1 MTFSK
6 HLFLGIAV
14 ISMSACQTMP
24 SANLANPNDI
34 LLSDITTS
42 GIDGSVVPT
51 KLSASNPTCLKFYDN
66 TATYMAAINAPQSAP
81 SGPSFGSLLMRT
93 LVLGTLSG
101 VASGGVAAIGIENAF
116 AEAALAGTANQVTYQ
131 MGGKVYDSVMKKD
144 PAAAVPAVPATDQFA
159 NIQNAAKLI
168 GCPAPDA
175 NALAPLQAAV
185 QP

>member
-24 SANLANPNDI
+24 SAKLANPNDI
-34 LLSDITTS
+34 LLSDITAS
-42 GIDGSVVPT
+42 SIDGSTVPT
-51 KLSASNPTCLKFYDN
+51 KLSAANPTCLKFYEN
-66 TATYMAAINAPQSAP
+66 TASYMATVQAAQATPQ
-81 SGPSFGSLLMRT
+81 GPSFGGLLMRT

-131 MGGKVYDSVMKKD
+131 MGGKAYDSIMKKD
-144 PAAAVPAVPATDQFA
+144 PSGQVIPAAEQMAD
-159 NIQNAAKLI
+159 IENAAKLI

-175 NALAPLQAAV
+175 NALAPVQAAV

>member
-6 HLFLGIAV
+6 HLFVGIAV
-14 ISMSACQTMP
+14 FSMSACQTMP

-34 LLSDITTS
+34 LLSDIATS
-42 GIDGSVVPT
+42 SAGSSVVPT
-51 KLSASNPTCLKFYDN
+51 KLSAANPTCLKFYDN
-66 TATYMAAINAPQSAP
+66 TASYMAAVQAAQAAPQ
-81 SGPSFGSLLMRT
+81 GPSFGGLLMRT

-131 MGGKVYDSVMKKD
+131 MGGKAYDSIMKKD
-144 PAAAVPAVPATDQFA
+144 PSGKVIPAQQQMVD
-159 NIQNAAKLI
+159 IENAAKLI

-175 NALAPLQAAV
+175 NALAPVQAAV

>member
-24 SANLANPNDI
+24 SAKLANPNDI

-42 GIDGSVVPT
+42 SIGGSALPT
-51 KLSASNPTCLKFYDN
+51 KLSAANPTCLKFYDN
-66 TATYMAAINAPQSAP
+66 TASYMAAVQAAQSAP
-81 SGPSFGSLLMRT
+81 QGPSFGSILMRT

-131 MGGKVYDSVMKKD
+131 LGGKAYDSVMKKD
-144 PAAAVPAVPATDQFA
+144 PSDPAIPANQQLND
-159 NIQNAAKLI
+159 IENAANLI

-175 NALAPLQAAV
+175 DALAPVQAAV

>member
-1 MTFSK
+1 MTLSK

-14 ISMSACQTMP
+14 ISMSACQTVP
-24 SANLANPNDI
+24 SANLASPNDI

-42 GIDGSVVPT
+42 SVGSSAVPT
-51 KLSASNPTCLKFYDN
+51 KLSAANPTCLKFYDN
-66 TATYMAAINAPQSAP
+66 TANYMAAVQAAQSAP
-81 SGPSFGSLLMRT
+81 QGPSSGGLLMRT
-93 LVLGTLSG
+93 LILGTLSG

-131 MGGKVYDSVMKKD
+131 MGGKAYDSVMKKD
-144 PAAAVPAVPATDQFA
+144 PAAPAIPVNQQLA
-159 NIQNAAKLI
+159 NIENAAKLI

-175 NALAPLQAAV
+175 NALAPVRAAV

>member
-34 LLSDITTS
+34 LLSDVTTS
-42 GIDGSVVPT
+42 SIDGSVVPT
-51 KLSASNPTCLKFYDN
+51 KLSAANPTCLKFYEN
-66 TATYMAAINAPQSAP
+66 TASYMAAVQAAQAAPQ
-81 SGPSFGSLLMRT
+81 GPSFTDLLLRT

-131 MGGKVYDSVMKKD
+131 LGGKAYDSVMKKD
-144 PAAAVPAVPATDQFA
+144 PAAAIVIPESQQLAD
-159 NIQNAAKLI
+159 IENAAKLI

-175 NALAPLQAAV
+175 NALAPVRAAV

>member
-6 HLFLGIAV
+6 HLFVGIAV

-34 LLSDITTS
+34 LLSDIATS
-42 GIDGSVVPT
+42 SIGSSAVPT
-51 KLSASNPTCLKFYDN
+51 KLSAANPTCLKFYDN
-66 TATYMAAINAPQSAP
+66 TASYMAAVQAAQAAPQ
-81 SGPSFGSLLMRT
+81 GPSFGGLLMRT

-131 MGGKVYDSVMKKD
+131 MGGKAYDSVMKKD
-144 PAAAVPAVPATDQFA
+144 PSGGSTLVKRV
-159 NIQNAAKLI
+159 
-168 GCPAPDA
+168 
-175 NALAPLQAAV
+175 
-185 QP
+185 

>member
-34 LLSDITTS
+34 LLSDIAS
-42 GIDGSVVPT
+42 SSIGS
-51 KLSASNPTCLKFYDN
+51 S
-66 TATYMAAINAPQSAP
+66 
-81 SGPSFGSLLMRT
+81 
-93 LVLGTLSG
+93 
-101 VASGGVAAIGIENAF
+101 
-116 AEAALAGTANQVTYQ
+116 ALAGTANQVTYQ
-131 MGGKVYDSVMKKD
+131 MGGKAYDSIMKKD
-144 PAAAVPAVPATDQFA
+144 PTAVPTIPASQQLAD
-159 NIQNAAKLI
+159 IENAAKLI

-175 NALAPLQAAV
+175 NALAPVQAAV